1 PEDTASYHRADG
13 RVGRESQQQHQ
24 GRSIIM
30 FLLGPNA
37 FSRLFSAA
45 ACIRGRS
52 RSGLI
57 SLALLLL
64 FLFPAQC
71 FCQTKRVVAIQCDGL
86 PYELV
91 DRFVKERDRRTGKS
105 QLPWFDYIFY
115 QRGTRLANFY
125 VRGMSLS
132 SPSWSLLATGQHLQ
146 IKGNVEF
153 DRYTLQTYD
162 YLNFLPFYVQATIG
176 KRVDMQG
183 VEVLDSLG
191 VPLLT
196 DAFPHSERHATFSL
210 FQRGPRYVT
219 FQKALENR
227 FKKAPRELFD
237 EWTMGGLGLRS
248 SVPDQLLRELIESIG
263 DPRYRYLEFV
273 TTDFDHV
280 AHHNNDRESHLLA
293 LKALDAMLGQ
303 IWTAIQKSPLAAETA
318 LIIVSDHG
326 FNTDER
332 VYSQGFNLVK
342 LLGSPAGGGHH
353 VVTKRRLL
361 VDYAI
366 KGANPFVQE
375 ITTTTSDSYY
385 LKKQS
390 NEYPTAMLDFDGNE
404 RSSLQFRDANL
415 NLLQIILQQ
424 LQLANLS
431 APLRKALTD
440 QFFDTVEARRRDWQQ
455 NLDNINEELGALRRA
470 IERQRDLCAT
480 QPKNFT
486 KEDTAAGRD
495 DAAKRVCVWQDIWMG
510 QESGYSEYARTVA
523 NLLAPRKESFNSAKL
538 KINDLIPRRSMGEH
552 NTIQQL
558 QNYVAGIAPGGLV
571 LKADGSLDMAK
582 SFVHIDYF
590 SLLHNQTVRNNVQ
603 VGVTNRPVDLLAVR
617 IPAESVKPLISE
629 TEIAPDVIWVSAGLE
644 QQALILAREDATGQL
659 SFRYVP
665 IRNLTQD
672 ETGHLHFES
681 SPWHAGL
688 PLQILEDPQLQVP
701 AGAQGQSREAW
712 ISQWH
717 TDLEWLHALHQT
729 RYSNGL
735 IGLYEQL
742 ARHPVGRLLLEEPG
756 ISPDERLLRR
766 LLRRQREN
774 IEADMLVAAS
784 DHWNFDVRG
793 FNPGGNHGSF
803 FRISTHSTLMLAGGD
818 KTTIPRAAVIEEP
831 YDSLSFVPTVLALTG
846 NLRDDN
852 NPIPILW
859 DKGFRRFPGRPI
871 KELLAPE
878 EKSENRN
885 IAVSGA
891 TVTH

>member
-1 PEDTASYHRADG
+1 MVRLDR
-13 RVGRESQQQHQ
+13 R
-24 GRSIIM
+24 
-30 FLLGPNA
+30 A
-37 FSRLFSAA
+37 FSTISAA
-45 ACIRGRS
+45 LRIIRRS
-52 RSGLI
+52 RSGLVP
-57 SLALLLL
+57 LVLLLLL
-64 FLFPAQC
+64 FFPALT
-71 FCQTKRVVAIQCDGL
+71 FSQTKRVVSVQCDGL

-91 DRFVKERDRRTGKS
+91 DRFVKERDPRTGRS

-162 YLNFLPFYVQATIG
+162 YLNFVPFYVQATIG
-176 KRVDMQG
+176 RRIDMQG

-191 VPLLT
+191 LPQLPDV
-196 DAFPHSERHATFSL
+196 FSHGERHATFSL

-219 FQKALENR
+219 FQKALQNR
-227 FKKAPRELFD
+227 FKKAPKELFD
-237 EWTMGGLGLRS
+237 EWTMSGLGLKG
-248 SVPDQLLRELIESIG
+248 SVPDQLLRELLESIG

-280 AHHNNDRESHLLA
+280 AHHNNDRESHLLV
-293 LKALDAMLGQ
+293 LKELDAMLGQ
-303 IWTAIQKSPLAAETA
+303 IWTAIQKSPLAPETT
-318 LIIVSDHG
+318 LILISDHG

-342 LLGSPAGGGHH
+342 LLGSAAGGGHH

-361 VDYAI
+361 ADYAI
-366 KGANPFVQE
+366 KGVNPFAQE

-390 NEYPTAMLDFDGNE
+390 NDYPTAMLDFDGNE

-415 NLLQIILQQ
+415 NLLHIILQQ
-424 LQLANLS
+424 LQVANISL
-431 APLRKALTD
+431 PLRKALTA
-440 QFFDTVEARRRDWQQ
+440 QLFETLEARRPDWQQ
-455 NLDNINEELGALRRA
+455 NLDNINEELAALRRA
-470 IERQRDLCAT
+470 IERQRDLCAA
-480 QPKNFT
+480 QAKQFT
-486 KEDTAAGRD
+486 KEDTVAGRD
-495 DAAKRVCVWQDIWMG
+495 DAAKRVCAWQDIWIG
-510 QESGYSEYARTVA
+510 QQQGYSEYARTVA
-523 NLLAPRKESFNSAKL
+523 NLLALRKENFNAAKL
-538 KINDLIPRRSMGEH
+538 KIDELIPRRSMGEP
-552 NTIQQL
+552 NTVQQL

-571 LKADGSLDMAK
+571 LKTDGSLDMAK

-590 SLLHNQTVRNNVQ
+590 SLLHDLTVRNNVQ
-603 VGVTNRPVDLLAVR
+603 AGVANRPVDLLAVR
-617 IPAESVKPLISE
+617 VPAELVKPLISE

-644 QQALILAREDATGQL
+644 QQALILAREDPNGQL

-665 IRNLTQD
+665 IRSLTQD

-688 PLQILEDPQLQVP
+688 PLQILEDPQLQV
-701 AGAQGQSREAW
+701 AGQNRESW
-712 ISQWH
+712 LSEWH

-742 ARHPVGRLLLEEPG
+742 ARHPVGRLSLDEQG

-774 IEADMLVAAS
+774 IEADLLVVAS

-818 KTTIPRAAVIEEP
+818 KTTIPRAAVVAEP

-871 KELLAPE
+871 KELLTP
-878 EKSENRN
+878 SENRN
-885 IAVSGA
+885 IAVTGA
-891 TVTH
+891 TATH